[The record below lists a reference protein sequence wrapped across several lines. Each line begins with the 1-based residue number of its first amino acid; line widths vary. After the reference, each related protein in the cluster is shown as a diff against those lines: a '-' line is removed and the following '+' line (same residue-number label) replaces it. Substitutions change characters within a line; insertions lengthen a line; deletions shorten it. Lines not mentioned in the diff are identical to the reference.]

1 MSASAGMTKFSR
13 LMTGAAVIAAGAA
26 FASAT
31 PANAALFAVGDTAR
45 WGAGGENTIS
55 NLGFNMVSLPNNTSV
70 PGGFTSVSQISS
82 PSNTLS
88 FSNTVQKAYVG
99 TDWAKLATSRLTTGS
114 PVYFNGGANSTTIS
128 LANAVAALDLVVETN
143 SLAPLVFNIAV
154 TAFGGVTQTLT
165 QGVQG
170 NVGGKYFG
178 FYTTGTDRISSIT
191 IAAPAGAQGFAMG
204 EFRLGSVQAQQSAE
218 PQPSQ
223 AVPEPTTVMGAV
235 VFGSFLAG
243 AKLKR
248 KQEQKDKAATPN

>member
-1 MSASAGMTKFSR
+1 
-13 LMTGAAVIAAGAA
+13 
-26 FASAT
+26 
-31 PANAALFAVGDTAR
+31 
-45 WGAGGENTIS
+45 
-55 NLGFNMVSLPNNTSV
+55 MVSLPDNPSV
-70 PGGFTSVSQISS
+70 PGGFTEVTQISS

-88 FSNTVQKAYVG
+88 FSDTVYKTYVG
-99 TDWAKLATSRLTTGS
+99 TDWAKLETSRLTTGS
-114 PVYFNGGANSTTIS
+114 AVYFNGGNTGTIS
-128 LANAVAALDLVVETN
+128 LAKAVAALDLVVETN

-191 IAAPAGAQGFAMG
+191 ITAPSQAQGFAMG
-204 EFRLGSVQAQQSAE
+204 EFRVGDAQA
-218 PQPSQ
+218 Q

-248 KQEQKDKAATPN
+248 KQQQKDKAAELN

>member
-1 MSASAGMTKFSR
+1 MSASTVMKKFSR
-13 LMTGAAVIAAGAA
+13 LVTGAAVIAAGAT
-26 FASAT
+26 FASA
-31 PANAALFAVGDTAR
+31 PAANAALFAVGDTAR
-45 WGAGGENTIS
+45 WGAGGANTIS

-70 PGGFTSVSQISS
+70 PGGFTSVNKISS

-114 PVYFNGGANSTTIS
+114 PVYFNGSNSTTLS

-143 SLAPLVFNIAV
+143 SLEPLVFNIAV

-170 NVGGKYFG
+170 DVGGKYFG

-191 IAAPAGAQGFAMG
+191 ITAPNQAEGFAMG
-204 EFRLGSVQAQQSAE
+204 EFRVGDAQT
-218 PQPSQ
+218 Q
-223 AVPEPTTVMGAV
+223 AVPEPTTILGTV

-248 KQEQKDKAATPN
+248 KQQQKQG

>member
-1 MSASAGMTKFSR
+1 MSASAVMKKFST
-13 LMTGAAVIAAGAA
+13 LLTGAAVIAAGATL
-26 FASAT
+26 ASA
-31 PANAALFAVGDTAR
+31 PAANAALFAVGDTGR
-45 WGAGGENTIS
+45 WGGGGANTIS
-55 NLGFNMVSLPNNTSV
+55 NLGFNMVSLPNNPSV
-70 PGGFTSVSQISS
+70 PGGFTSVNKISS

-88 FSNTVQKAYVG
+88 FSNTVYKAYVG
-99 TDWAKLATSRLTTGS
+99 TDWAKLASSRLTTGS

-143 SLAPLVFNIAV
+143 SLAPIVFNIAV

-170 NVGGKYFG
+170 DVGGKYFG

-191 IAAPAGAQGFAMG
+191 ITAPSGAEGFAMG
-204 EFRLGSVQAQQSAE
+204 EFRVGDAQAQA
-218 PQPSQ
+218 Q

-248 KQEQKDKAATPN
+248 KQQQKDKAATPN

>member
-1 MSASAGMTKFSR
+1 MATSTMMKKLSMVTASAAFIALGTS
-13 LMTGAAVIAAGAA
+13 AA
-26 FASAT
+26 
-31 PANAALFAVGDTAR
+31 ANAATFAVGDTAR
-45 WGAGGENTIS
+45 WGAGGENTLS

-114 PVYFNGGANSTTIS
+114 PVYFNGSANSTTIS
-128 LANAVAALDLVVETN
+128 LANAVAALDFVVETN

-178 FYTTGTDRISSIT
+178 FYTTGTDLISSIT
-191 IAAPAGAQGFAMG
+191 ITAPSQAQGFAMG
-204 EFRLGSVQAQQSAE
+204 EFRIGNAQTEIS
-218 PQPSQ
+218 S
-223 AVPEPTTVMGAV
+223 VPEPASTLGLMALGAMGA
-235 VFGSFLAG
+235 GSM
-243 AKLKR
+243 LKR
-248 KQEQKDKAATPN
+248 KQQQKQ

>member
-1 MSASAGMTKFSR
+1 MSASTVMKKFSR
-13 LMTGAAVIAAGAA
+13 LVTGAAVIAAGAA
-26 FASAT
+26 FASA
-31 PANAALFAVGDTAR
+31 PAANAALFAVGDTGR
-45 WGAGGENTIS
+45 WGAGGENTLS
-55 NLGFNMVSLPNNTSV
+55 NLGFNMVSLPNNPSV
-70 PGGFTSVSQISS
+70 PGGFTPVNKISS

-88 FSNTVQKAYVG
+88 FSNTVYKAYVG

-114 PVYFNGGANSTTIS
+114 PVYFNGSNSATIS

-165 QGVQG
+165 QGVRG
-170 NVGGKYFG
+170 DVGGKYFG

-191 IAAPAGAQGFAMG
+191 ITAPSQAQGFAMG
-204 EFRLGSVQAQQSAE
+204 EFRVGDAQAQA
-218 PQPSQ
+218 Q

-248 KQEQKDKAATPN
+248 KQQQKDKATELN

>member
-1 MSASAGMTKFSR
+1 MKKFST
-13 LMTGAAVIAAGAA
+13 LLTGAAVIAAGATL
-26 FASAT
+26 ASA
-31 PANAALFAVGDTAR
+31 PAANAALFAVGDTGR
-45 WGAGGENTIS
+45 WGVGGANTIS
-55 NLGFNMVSLPNNTSV
+55 NLGFNMVSLPNNPSV
-70 PGGFTSVSQISS
+70 PGGFTSVNKISS

-88 FSNTVQKAYVG
+88 FSNTVYKAYVG
-99 TDWAKLATSRLTTGS
+99 TDWAKLASSRLTTGS

-143 SLAPLVFNIAV
+143 SLAPIVFNIAV

-170 NVGGKYFG
+170 DVGGKYFG

-191 IAAPAGAQGFAMG
+191 ITAPSGAEGFAMG
-204 EFRLGSVQAQQSAE
+204 EFRVGDAQAQA
-218 PQPSQ
+218 Q

-248 KQEQKDKAATPN
+248 KQQQKDKAATPN

>member
-1 MSASAGMTKFSR
+1 
-13 LMTGAAVIAAGAA
+13 
-26 FASAT
+26 
-31 PANAALFAVGDTAR
+31 
-45 WGAGGENTIS
+45 
-55 NLGFNMVSLPNNTSV
+55 VSLPNNTSV

-114 PVYFNGGANSTTIS
+114 PVYFNGSANSTTIS
-128 LANAVAALDLVVETN
+128 LANAVAALDFVVETN

-178 FYTTGTDRISSIT
+178 FYTTGTDLISSIT
-191 IAAPAGAQGFAMG
+191 ITAPSQAQGFAMG
-204 EFRLGSVQAQQSAE
+204 EFRIGNAQTEIS
-218 PQPSQ
+218 S
-223 AVPEPTTVMGAV
+223 VPEPASTLGLMALGAMGA
-235 VFGSFLAG
+235 GSM
-243 AKLKR
+243 LKR
-248 KQEQKDKAATPN
+248 KQQQKQ

>member
-1 MSASAGMTKFSR
+1 MKKFST
-13 LMTGAAVIAAGAA
+13 LLTGAAVIAAGATL
-26 FASAT
+26 ASA
-31 PANAALFAVGDTAR
+31 PAANAALFAVGDTGR
-45 WGAGGENTIS
+45 WGGGGANTIS
-55 NLGFNMVSLPNNTSV
+55 NLGFNMVSLPNNPSV
-70 PGGFTSVSQISS
+70 PGGFTSVNKISS

-88 FSNTVQKAYVG
+88 FSNTVYKAYVG
-99 TDWAKLATSRLTTGS
+99 TDWAKLASSRLTTGS

-143 SLAPLVFNIAV
+143 SLAPIVFNIAV

-170 NVGGKYFG
+170 DVGGKYFG

-191 IAAPAGAQGFAMG
+191 ITAPSGAEGFAMG
-204 EFRLGSVQAQQSAE
+204 EFRVGDAQAQA
-218 PQPSQ
+218 Q

-248 KQEQKDKAATPN
+248 KQQQKDKAATPN

>member
-1 MSASAGMTKFSR
+1 MSASAVMKKFSR
-13 LMTGAAVIAAGAA
+13 VVTGAAVLAAGAA
-26 FASAT
+26 FASA
-31 PANAALFAVGDTAR
+31 PAANAALFAVGDTGR
-45 WGAGGENTIS
+45 WGAGGANTIS
-55 NLGFNMVSLPNNTSV
+55 NLGFNMVSLPNNPSV
-70 PGGFTSVSQISS
+70 PGGFTSVNQISS

-88 FSNTVQKAYVG
+88 FSKTVQKAYVG
-99 TDWAKLATSRLTTGS
+99 TDWAKLLTSRLTTGS

-170 NVGGKYFG
+170 NVGGQYFG
-178 FYTTGTDRISSIT
+178 FYTTGTDLISSIT
-191 IAAPAGAQGFAMG
+191 ITAPSGAEGFAMG
-204 EFRLGSVQAQQSAE
+204 EFRLGNVQAQPSAE

-223 AVPEPTTVMGAV
+223 AVPEPTTILGTLA
-235 VFGSFLAG
+235 FGSFVAG

-248 KQEQKDKAATPN
+248 KQQQKKG

>member
-1 MSASAGMTKFSR
+1 MKKFSR
-13 LMTGAAVIAAGAA
+13 LVTGAAVIAAGAA
-26 FASAT
+26 FASA
-31 PANAALFAVGDTAR
+31 PAANAALFAVGDTGR
-45 WGAGGENTIS
+45 WGAGGANTLS
-55 NLGFNMVSLPNNTSV
+55 NQGFNMVSLPNNTSA
-70 PGGFTSVSQISS
+70 PGGFTPVNKISS

-88 FSNTVQKAYVG
+88 FSDTVYKAYVG

-114 PVYFNGGANSTTIS
+114 AVYFNGGANSTTLS

-143 SLAPLVFNIAV
+143 SMAPLVFNIAV

-191 IAAPAGAQGFAMG
+191 IAAPSGAEGFAMG
-204 EFRLGSVQAQQSAE
+204 EFRVGDAQA
-218 PQPSQ
+218 Q

-248 KQEQKDKAATPN
+248 KQQQKDKAAELN